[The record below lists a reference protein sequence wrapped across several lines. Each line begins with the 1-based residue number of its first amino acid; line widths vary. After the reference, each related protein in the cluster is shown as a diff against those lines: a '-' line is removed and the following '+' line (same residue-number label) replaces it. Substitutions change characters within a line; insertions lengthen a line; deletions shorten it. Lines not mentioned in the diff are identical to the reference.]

1 MYVLYVYIIYF
12 IGPQYIFILII
23 IHERR
28 HIAVMLLSKTFNVF
42 LLYFLLF
49 LQPTF
54 FLTNSHTHTFSLT
67 LIQHPTP
74 TLYLLGRFQT
84 LIMKCSPPY
93 NLRTSKEPVGGAL
106 PFHCQWLAT
115 LMSTCLKL
123 LPICHFKSTA
133 KSEKCLIPKLQKVF
147 RSFASPPGIYISLQ
161 HLLSAH

>member
-1 MYVLYVYIIYF
+1 MKEAR
-12 IGPQYIFILII
+12 
-23 IHERR
+23 ERR
-28 HIAVMLLSKTFNVF
+28 HIAWCCWVRHLMCFF
-42 LLYFLLF
+42 Y
-49 LQPTF
+49 TF
-54 FLTNSHTHTFSLT
+54 FYFSNQHSSSLTHTHTFSLA